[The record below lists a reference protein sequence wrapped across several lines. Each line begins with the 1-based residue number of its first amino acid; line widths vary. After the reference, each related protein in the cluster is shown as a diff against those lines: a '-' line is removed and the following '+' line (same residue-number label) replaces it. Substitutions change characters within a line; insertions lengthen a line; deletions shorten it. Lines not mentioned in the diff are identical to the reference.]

1 MIKCAIPS
9 SNPLVDY
16 SDYGCYCGYGGSG
29 TPLDALDRC
38 CYVHDDCYGQAMNHP
53 SCRGITDNPYTENY
67 TYSCSGTT
75 ITCSSKNNPC
85 EAFICEC
92 DRAAAICFSK
102 SKYNHEYKNVD
113 LKKYCQYRQPNVS
126 APPADAATL
135 SVTPGSPRDLRRSW
149 RPVKPAAAAGELA
162 ARGRGPAPPLG
173 LWCAALV
180 WGDPRG
186 AGGWRIIEGL
196 APRGSRRDGVPAR
209 GPLPA
214 TELLRRRRSSRS
226 ARRRAI

>member
-1 MIKCAIPS
+1 MKLLLAVLLLAVASAQHGGPDLNSLLNFRNMIKCAIPS

-113 LKKYCQYRQPNVS
+113 LKKYCQ
-126 APPADAATL
+126 
-135 SVTPGSPRDLRRSW
+135 
-149 RPVKPAAAAGELA
+149 
-162 ARGRGPAPPLG
+162 
-173 LWCAALV
+173 
-180 WGDPRG
+180 
-186 AGGWRIIEGL
+186 
-196 APRGSRRDGVPAR
+196 
-209 GPLPA
+209 
-214 TELLRRRRSSRS
+214 
-226 ARRRAI
+226 